1 MADMKK
7 LKEVIKKKN
16 LSVEFVAEKIGID
29 RATFYRKVN
38 SNGEKFTVGEVNKM
52 AEEIGMTS
60 TEVVSIFLPENSQER
75 ENPEAGE

>member
-75 ENPEAGE
+75 ENLEAGE